1 MEKRLT
7 DWTRMKKLKDYGM
20 KETKRSRE
28 KQMRGRGIEEQNF
41 TTGYNSTVFTWDPYG
56 TSSDEGPKP
65 Y

>member
-28 KQMRGRGIEEQNF
+28 KQMRGRGIKEQNF
-41 TTGYNSTVFTWDPYG
+41 TTGYNSTVFT
-56 TSSDEGPKP
+56 
-65 Y
+65 